1 MLDVHDKRSDDSF
14 PDYYLT
20 VAAGDGVNELRENAR
35 TSFIMRVADEARI
48 SSIRQLWRFLAFVE
62 HPFDRVRR
70 AHVYAELRVRYRFIG
85 RQRGCESL

>member
-20 VAAGDGVNELRENAR
+20 VAAEDGVNENAR
-35 TSFIMRVADEARI
+35 TSFIMRVTDEARI